1 MVDIF
6 TFDFLVSYAKNYAA
20 IYSKVDMVWIPMF
33 LKSLGDHFNE
43 RRLIFNGVFMS
54 SVPFLGIYAS
64 LQNVELKIDSLHWS
78 FKTLKFCRLEKE
90 GPS

>member
-54 SVPFLGIYAS
+54 SVPFLGISAL
-64 LQNVELKIDSLHWS
+64 LQNVQL
-78 FKTLKFCRLEKE
+78 RN
-90 GPS
+90 